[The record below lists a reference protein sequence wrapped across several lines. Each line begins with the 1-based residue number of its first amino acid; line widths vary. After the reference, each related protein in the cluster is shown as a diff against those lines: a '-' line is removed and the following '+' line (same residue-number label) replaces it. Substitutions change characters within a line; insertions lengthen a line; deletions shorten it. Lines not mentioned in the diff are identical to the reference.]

1 MGLEVATYINQL
13 VTTNPV
19 GASDPVSQ
27 GDDHLRLL
35 KTVLK
40 NTFPNLTGAMTM
52 TQAQLNA
59 AAQTNVGNT
68 FTAIQTIDTAATGA
82 FLGRLLDLKSFA
94 PGLFLWDESTSTQ
107 NCLVSLDSNVLSII
121 STPNTDGTSLTT
133 RMTINMTTGAVDM
146 NGDLNVDGNFTSGGT
161 LLGFPSG
168 TKMLFQQT
176 AAPTGWTK
184 DTTHN
189 NKALRVVTG
198 TASSGGSVAFT
209 TAFASKGVSGSIGS
223 TTVTGTVQN
232 HTLTTAQ
239 IPAHTHGPGTLTIT
253 GTTNTTGAHTHTATV
268 PNTSATLGLSSNT
281 DDIDNSGQ
289 TSSAGDHSHT
299 VSGTVNGGA
308 TASAGSGGAHNHGL
322 SMNSHNHTFTG
333 TAIDLAV
340 QYVDLII
347 ATKD

>member
-1 MGLEVATYINQL
+1 MGLEVATYINGL

-27 GDDHLRLL
+27 GDDHIRLL

-40 NTFPNLTGAMTM
+40 NTFPNLTGAVTL

-59 AAQTNVGNT
+59 AAQTNVANA

-94 PGLFLWDESTSTQ
+94 PGFFLWDETASSQ
-107 NCLVSLDSNVLSII
+107 KCLVSVDSNILSII

-133 RMTINMTTGAVDM
+133 RMTIDLTTGAVDM
-146 NGDLNVDGNFTSGGT
+146 TGDLNVDGNFTTGGT
-161 LLGFPSG
+161 LLGFPTG

-198 TASSGGSVAFT
+198 TASSGGTVAFT
-209 TAFASKGVSGSIGS
+209 TAFASKAVSGSIGS
-223 TTVTGTVQN
+223 TTVTGTVQD
-232 HTLTTAQ
+232 HILTEAQ
-239 IPAHTHGPGTLTIT
+239 LPIHDH
-253 GTTNTTGAHTHTATV
+253 
-268 PNTSATLGLSSNT
+268 SATGLT
-281 DDIDNSGQ
+281 FTGV
-289 TSSAGDHSHT
+289 ALPAHSHT
-299 VSGTVNGGA
+299 MSFTTTGSGGPPQVVDSNGSGGFTEATSSVSAGTPSGTIGG
-308 TASAGSGGAHNHGL
+308 TTGDAGSGQGHNHGL
-322 SMNSHNHTFTG
+322 VMNSHNHTFTG